1 MSQRHV
7 EILLGR
13 LLTDE
18 KLRRRFFPI
27 GPASFETVSGE
38 RLELTT
44 IERHALASLDAGL
57 CERFAASLD
66 ARLKKAA
73 ILSDDSP
80 SGSLESGSDPRRAGD
95 AASQTTAPRAEG
107 GSR

>member
-27 GPASFETVSGE
+27 GPASFEATSHD
-38 RLELTT
+38 RLELTA
-44 IERHALASLDAGL
+44 IERHALSTLNPTL
-57 CERFAASLD
+57 CERFAESLD

-73 ILSDDSP
+73 IVSD
-80 SGSLESGSDPRRAGD
+80 ESDPRRAGD
-95 AASQTTAPRAEG
+95 VASQTTAPRAEEG